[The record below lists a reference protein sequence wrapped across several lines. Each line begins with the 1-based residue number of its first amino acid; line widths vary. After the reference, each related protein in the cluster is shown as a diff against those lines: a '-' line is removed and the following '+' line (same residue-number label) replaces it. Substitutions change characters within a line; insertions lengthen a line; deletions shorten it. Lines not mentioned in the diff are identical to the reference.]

1 MNTESKYFP
10 FVSIVIISKD
20 RHEYLVKAVES
31 VQNLDYPPGR
41 FEIVV
46 VEEGDHPSP
55 LGGVRYVFLPRR
67 DLGLGYARNTGV
79 RNSKGEII
87 AFTDDDCIVDRLWLN
102 ELISCFED
110 PDVGGVAGATFAQ
123 RGSMIGLCEDILGFP
138 GGGHKRY
145 HRSRGRVVE
154 TRHLSTCNCAYRR
167 EIFDNLSF
175 KEDGV
180 ARIGGEDYLLGI
192 AVSERHKCLYT
203 PNAIAY
209 HKPRGSLAKIISWFS
224 RRRIVE
230 LMIDEVEE
238 GVKSYRSFLRRPH
251 QVVLLRLIVL
261 LALPLFFQWFGVVVV
276 SVMALCWYVVAF
288 VKSFPVARYFRPRA
302 ILFLVPIVKL
312 FMDIGVM
319 VGEWRYLTQSHE
331 ALGSTLDEYKR

>member
-1 MNTESKYFP
+1 MNTENKYLP
-10 FVSIVIISKD
+10 SVSIIIISKD
-20 RHEYLVKAVES
+20 RRDYLVKAVES
-31 VQNLDYPPGR
+31 VQNLDYPS
-41 FEIVV
+41 EQIEVVV
-46 VEEGDHPSP
+46 VEEGDDPSP
-55 LGGVRYVFLPRR
+55 LEGVRYVFLPRR
-67 DLGLGYARNTGV
+67 NLGLGYARNTGV

-87 AFTDDDCIVDRLWLN
+87 AFTDDDCIVDRLWLK
-102 ELISCFED
+102 ELVSCFED
-110 PDVGGVAGATFAQ
+110 PDVAGVAGATFAQ

-145 HRSRGRVVE
+145 HRSGGRVIE
-154 TRHLSTCNCAYRR
+154 TIHLSTCNCAYRR

-203 PNAIAY
+203 PNSIVY
-209 HKPRGSLAKIISWFS
+209 HKPRGSLVKIISWFS

-230 LMIDEVEE
+230 LIIDEVEE
-238 GVKSYRSFLRRPH
+238 GVKCYRSFFRQPH
-251 QVVLLRLIVL
+251 QVVLLRLAVL
-261 LALPLFFQWFGVVVV
+261 LALPIYFR
-276 SVMALCWYVVAF
+276 WYGIVAVF
-288 VKSFPVARYFRPRA
+288 ILGLLWYLAVLLKNLPVARYFRPRA
-302 ILFLVPIVKL
+302 VLFIVPIVKL
-312 FMDIGVM
+312 FMDIGVL